1 MPLAYVPLGRKVR
14 IVQVRAGKGLLLRLS
29 EMGIFPG
36 AVFDVVSDFSRG
48 PIILQRGAMRIG
60 LGRGVA
66 FKIWVQIIS

>member
-1 MPLAYVPLGRKVR
+1 MPLAYVPFGKRVR
-14 IVQVRAGKGLLLRLS
+14 IVEVRAGAGLIRRLA

-36 AVFDVVSDFSRG
+36 EVFEVVSDFSRG